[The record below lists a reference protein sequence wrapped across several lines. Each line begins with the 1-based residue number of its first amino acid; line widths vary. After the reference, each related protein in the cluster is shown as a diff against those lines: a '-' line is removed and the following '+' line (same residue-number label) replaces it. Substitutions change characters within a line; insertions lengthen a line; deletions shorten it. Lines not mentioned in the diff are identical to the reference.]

1 MFTANLKERLGRF
14 STKEEGQLLN
24 WRLATTPPEEHPAAR
39 RDLHILVAH
48 MLHRLPHSQFDP
60 TLNNI
65 CHAAVDRVQEW
76 SGQQGMTFLGKC
88 YECCGFSGRE
98 ATLNKRYKILR

>member
-39 RDLHILVAH
+39 
-48 MLHRLPHSQFDP
+48 
-60 TLNNI
+60 
-65 CHAAVDRVQEW
+65 QEI
-76 SGQQGMTFLGKC
+76 FI
-88 YECCGFSGRE
+88 FS
-98 ATLNKRYKILR
+98 